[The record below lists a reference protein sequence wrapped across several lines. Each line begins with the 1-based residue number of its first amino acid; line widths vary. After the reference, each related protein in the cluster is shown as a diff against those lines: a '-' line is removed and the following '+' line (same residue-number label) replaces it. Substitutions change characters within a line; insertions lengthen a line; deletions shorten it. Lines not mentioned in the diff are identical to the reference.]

1 MFVKGTGTIYYQSC
15 TQCLKKAVQENSGSY
30 SCKSCQI
37 QMDEPRYRYILTV
50 KLVDS
55 TGNLWVTVGD
65 QVAAQL
71 IRNTFKY
78 IC

>member
-1 MFVKGTGTIYYQSC
+1 
-15 TQCLKKAVQENSGSY
+15 
-30 SCKSCQI
+30 
-37 QMDEPRYRYILTV
+37 MDEPRYRYILTA

-71 IRNTFKY
+71 LCNI
-78 IC
+78 I